1 MEATDDFSQSSASV
15 ESRPT
20 AAHQKCLPHA
30 RGSSAPCY
38 LHSPMT
44 APREALLYPYLASEE
59 TGTVGIHPEHAQGH
73 RATSGRQNLIAE
85 D

>member
-1 MEATDDFSQSSASV
+1 MTSAKAV
-15 ESRPT
+15 PAWRADPT

-59 TGTVGIHPEHAQGH
+59 TGTVKLRNMPKVTELL
-73 RATSGRQNLIAE
+73 SGRQNLIAE